1 MNISNRKHLLTR
13 QFTLRPKLEIGQ
25 TLLIRVMRMP
35 NVFTPAAIA
44 RTNTP
49 ANKTKAAK
57 TPGLTIRK

>member
-1 MNISNRKHLLTR
+1 MNVSNRQHLLSR

-35 NVFTPAAIA
+35 NVFTPAAPA

-49 ANKTKAAK
+49 ANKTKAPK
-57 TPGLTIRK
+57 KPGQ

>member
-1 MNISNRKHLLTR
+1 
-13 QFTLRPKLEIGQ
+13 
-25 TLLIRVMRMP
+25 MRMP